1 MPVKAPFIEYD
12 EVVQA
17 LTANGSDDSF
27 HVSTLPWRA
36 WRGQDLFDSHRLDLI
51 DELFPEDSI
60 TISQQ
65 ILGCGVPGEGF
76 PEVVN
81 GAFRGRVVS
90 HGKVEYPPAVMC
102 QDEKHIQDL
111 KPDCRNGKEIDGHH
125 TVEVVL
131 QEGPPSL

>member
-1 MPVKAPFIEYD
+1 MPVKASFIEYD

-36 WRGQDLFDSHRLDLI
+36 WRDRSCLIPMPGLGRRILSRRFDHDLAADS
-51 DELFPEDSI
+51 
-60 TISQQ
+60 
-65 ILGCGVPGEGF
+65 GCGVPGKGF
-76 PEVVN
+76 PELVN
-81 GAFRGRVVS
+81 GPFRGRVVS

-111 KPDCRNGKEIDGHH
+111 KPDRRDRKKIGHH
-125 TVEVVL
+125 ALKVVL
-131 QEGPPSL
+131 QEGPPVL